1 MAKLKTLIL
10 MLVLLSTTTFCYA
23 DLTAPNDNGD
33 GTPVEIISS
42 VSNNSQDK
50 GLAVNTYINGHNL
63 TVSFSQNI
71 GEVAVEITSL
81 SGTTIYD
88 VSVQTPTAQQFY
100 IPNAGSYM
108 ITFTLQ
114 NGDEYYGEFEMTE

>member
-1 MAKLKTLIL
+1 MRKSIILSLCMLGTIVLSYATNLMSNDKLTIQASHGGSDKSN
-10 MLVLLSTTTFCYA
+10 VAAS
-23 DLTAPNDNGD
+23 
-33 GTPVEIISS
+33 ISA
-42 VSNNSQDK
+42 N
-50 GLAVNTYINGHNL
+50 LNGHNL

-100 IPNAGSYM
+100 IPNAGSYVV
-108 ITFTLQ
+108 TFTLQ
-114 NGDEYYGEFEMTE
+114 NGDEYYGEFEVLK